1 MANVYVGD
9 SKKLVFPVMCD
20 GHIKLEYDDTNIST
34 SKGNFWNHTG
44 NFVLEAIIT
53 PYDVNGNGHATTA
66 NLDTLTSTKTPPS
79 PNLSLDNHAD
89 TTSNYQS
96 VLYFGDTRFSRK
108 MMIFYNEYF
117 QLYLENT
124 TKNNFNQPAEYK
136 IVAKIRDATSGLYHE
151 VATETLIKPVNT
163 LYGYYDADGLYNDNS
178 TSLTELQG
186 DTSPVGNQYPND
198 IQFPTGSDGVANVA
212 SLAAHATGGTELFNS
227 NGESVGRVTA
237 KPMTN
242 TVTVTNI
249 ANHTAK
255 IYVSQPREAM
265 YVDTIYKISCV
276 YYSGGQLDIYL
287 NNSLKKSYTFST
299 TPTFEFKADDS
310 YICGSIINNSQ
321 FMGELYE
328 ISLSKGK
335 EPSVTDTTLT
345 PSYSN
350 IFFYYTFGE

>member
-9 SKKLVFPVMCD
+9 SKALVFPVMCD
-20 GHIKLEYDDTNIST
+20 GYLKLEYDDTNIST

-53 PYDVNGNGHATTA
+53 PYDVNGNGHTSIA

-79 PNLSLDNHAD
+79 PNLSLTA
-89 TTSNYQS
+89 SNYQS
-96 VLYFGDTRFSRK
+96 GTYFADRYSHK

-136 IVAKIRDATSGLYHE
+136 IVAYIKDATSELFHT
-151 VATETLIKPVNT
+151 VSTDTLIKPVNT
-163 LYGYYDADGLYNDNS
+163 LYGYYDPDGLYVDNS

-186 DTSPVGNQYPND
+186 DSTASSNTITFPSSSAND
-198 IQFPTGSDGVANVA
+198 WAGLISVAA
-212 SLAAHATGGTELFNS
+212 LAAHATGGTEIFNS
-227 NGESVGRVTA
+227 NGVSLGKVLT
-237 KPMTN
+237 KPSTTSI
-242 TVTVTNI
+242 TVADAT
-249 ANHTAK
+249 NHTSA
-255 IYVSQPREAM
+255 IYVSQPKEAL
-265 YVDTIYKISCV
+265 YVESIYKISCV

-287 NNSLKKSYTFST
+287 NNSLKESYTFSS
-299 TPTFEFKADDS
+299 TPTFEFKADDAF
-310 YICGSIINNSQ
+310 IGKDGTNTNTQ
-321 FMGELYE
+321 FMGVLYE

-350 IFFYYTFGE
+350 ILFYYTFGE

>member
-9 SKKLVFPVMCD
+9 SKALVFPVMCD
-20 GHIKLEYDDTNIST
+20 GHLKLEYDDTNIST

-53 PYDVNGNGHATTA
+53 PYDVNGNGHATTT

-79 PNLSLDNHAD
+79 PNLNLDNHAD
-89 TTSNYQS
+89 ATSNYQS
-96 VLYFGDTRFSRK
+96 VSYFGANRFTHK

-163 LYGYYDADGLYNDNS
+163 LYGYYDADGLYVDNS

-186 DTSPVGNQYPND
+186 DTTKSSNTITFPN
-198 IQFPTGSDGVANVA
+198 GAANVA
-212 SLAAHATGGTELFNS
+212 YLAEHATGGTEIFNS
-227 NGESVGRVTA
+227 NGISLGRVLT
-237 KPMTN
+237 KPSTTSI
-242 TVTVTNI
+242 TVADAT
-249 ANHTAK
+249 NHTSA
-255 IYVSQPREAM
+255 IYVSQPKEAM
-265 YVDTIYKISCV
+265 YVESIYKISCV

-287 NNSLKKSYTFST
+287 NNSLKKSYTFSS
-299 TPTFEFKADDS
+299 TPTFEFKADDAF
-310 YICGSIINNSQ
+310 IGKDGTNTNTQ

-335 EPSVTDTTLT
+335 DPSVTDTTLT

-350 IFFYYTFGE
+350 ILFYYTFGE